1 MSPRVRL
8 AAPYGLWLLLL
19 GSTVAWRKGVY
30 YDGGADTVVLVKAA
44 CQALACLLAFVL
56 AAYTPQA
63 RRIPGRPFLL
73 LLMFVG
79 VSLVGAVAVGEVP
92 ASLVLAARLLLV
104 AATVGFL
111 LAASP
116 GPGALKPLLVAM
128 AVVGLVSAATGL
140 PGLLSGQ
147 RLAGVVPPLRPNAI
161 AMLCGVPAIALGHN
175 MLRGRGTV
183 VQAALLAVMLG
194 AVLATESRTALLGLG
209 LAAIALG
216 VTLRRMRRAV
226 VVGLLALAAAL
237 FPALLYT
244 STLMNM
250 ILRPG
255 SASLLTLNS
264 RTLAWETV
272 LETPPDTWERWVGGG
287 LSIKTVAV
295 KGQYW
300 ETQVLDSSWMS
311 ALAQTGVLGTVVLA
325 VWAVSL
331 LLRSLQTAAS
341 TPIPAMLLFLLLRSF
356 LENGLT
362 EVSSSF
368 LLFFAVS
375 LMIWEPRTGAAL
387 RTAAAPARVYSTAV
401 RPRLP
406 GVPQLVKAPR

>member
-1 MSPRVRL
+1 MNPRVRS
-8 AAPYGLWLLLL
+8 AAPYVLWLLLL

-30 YDGGADTVVLVKAA
+30 YEGGADEVVLAKAA
-44 CQALACLLAFVL
+44 CQALACFLAFLLV
-56 AAYTPQA
+56 AYAPRT

-73 LLMFVG
+73 LLMFVA
-79 VSLVGAVAVGEVP
+79 VSLVGAVAVGDVP

-111 LAASP
+111 LGASP

-140 PGLLSGQ
+140 PGLLGGQ

-161 AMLCGVPAIALGHN
+161 AMLCGVPAIAIAHN
-175 MLRGRGTV
+175 MLRGRGTL
-183 VQAALLAVMLG
+183 VQAGLLTVMLG
-194 AVLATESRTALLGLG
+194 VVLATESRTALLGLG
-209 LAAIALG
+209 LAAVALG
-216 VTLRRMRRAV
+216 VTQRKMRRAV

-237 FPALLYT
+237 LPALLYT

-272 LETPPDTWERWVGGG
+272 LETPTRTWERWVGGG

-325 VWAVSL
+325 VWALSL
-331 LLRSLQTAAS
+331 LLRTLQTAAS

-375 LMIWEPRTGAAL
+375 LIIWEPRAG
-387 RTAAAPARVYSTAV
+387 TAVVAPTVPARAY
-401 RPRLP
+401 P
-406 GVPQLVKAPR
+406 GAGMPQLIKAPR